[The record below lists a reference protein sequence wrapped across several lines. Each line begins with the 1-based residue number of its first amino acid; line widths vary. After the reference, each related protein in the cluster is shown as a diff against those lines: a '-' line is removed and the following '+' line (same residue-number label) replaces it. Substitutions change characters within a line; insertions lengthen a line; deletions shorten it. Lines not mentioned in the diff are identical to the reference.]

1 MARRR
6 YISTEISVDKTV
18 NKLANQYGLGAVL
31 LYTWMIPHAEDN
43 RSITADPE
51 EILLTVIPG
60 FRNVSVEDV
69 TKIVKAMVEIGLLVS
84 NDDKLYFPESFYK
97 YQSYIPENKRFFDNE
112 NAKRRKTPK
121 NTVSPSPSP
130 SPSININDD
139 FETLWKLY
147 PRKEGKGQVSPT
159 QKEKIFKIG
168 IEEMTRAVQ
177 RFITAKK
184 DTEKKF
190 LPYGSTFFNSGYV
203 DYLDANFTEPEKT
216 DDGTVLW

>member
-1 MARRR
+1 
-6 YISTEISVDKTV
+6 
-18 NKLANQYGLGAVL
+18 
-31 LYTWMIPHAEDN
+31 MIPHAEDN